1 METVEK
7 PKRSPTEQRKE
18 KSRDAARCRRSKETE
33 VFYEL
38 AHTLPF
44 PRGVSS
50 HLDKASIMRL
60 TISYLRISKLMAANK
75 VKTEPEL
82 DGPNDIYYLKALEGF
97 VMVLT
102 EEGDMVFLSEN
113 VNKHLGLAQLE
124 LIGHSVFDF
133 VHPCDLEELKDMLCP
148 RQGFS
153 KKKKEVNTE
162 RSFFIRMKST
172 LTSRGRTVNLK
183 SASWKVLQCTGHMK
197 TYTSSEHPE
206 DGYPDLPMTYLIMT
220 CEPIP
225 HPSNIEVLLDSRTF
239 LTRHNMDMK
248 FTYCDERIT
257 ELAGYHPDEL
267 IGQSAYEYFH
277 ALDSDPLSKCIHVLL
292 SKGQAVTGL
301 YRFLTREGG
310 YMWTQT
316 QATVIY
322 NSKNSQPESIVC
334 LNFVVSG
341 IEEKDVV
348 FSLEQR
354 ESQLKPIVK
363 ILEKRQSNA
372 MGADTKEDLFT
383 KLKED
388 PEELTQLAPTPGD
401 TIIPLDFSLTDCK
414 EPKVFAFVKPP
425 DVSDAVFSATP
436 EKFCSPEL
444 RKLLLPIFEPIKQ
457 EPDPEPRGEVPKPP
471 STPPVPAVPIT
482 ADTKDTSFLVSS
494 GEEFNLEMENVQ
506 KLFATNKEAQD
517 TDISQD
523 FASLDLEMLAP
534 YISMDDDFQLTV
546 MDQQEAKPLKEDD
559 ALPQLNADPLLS
571 STMRPEAW
579 DNPVLRPRSSSFN
592 GDQAQVL
599 PAQPKSCG
607 GSMTIINQQEQLA
620 DEANGVKDTVETE
633 VTTSP
638 QKSGVMRGATLSS
651 PAKKRPLDLEDGLNS
666 EALSVQNVKRRHC
679 SGSEEFLVPSAS
691 LGSLFDTNIEEAPA
705 EKSAKDK
712 PQTIITPAALV
723 QKLLFLSS
731 EDSVLPDITSYECG
745 AASPLQSSRHLI
757 QVEDL
762 LRVLDQ
768 TT

>member
-1 METVEK
+1 CCIF
-7 PKRSPTEQRKE
+7 S
-18 KSRDAARCRRSKETE
+18 
-33 VFYEL
+33 
-38 AHTLPF
+38 
-44 PRGVSS
+44 
-50 HLDKASIMRL
+50 
-60 TISYLRISKLMAANK
+60 
-75 VKTEPEL
+75 
-82 DGPNDIYYLKALEGF
+82 
-97 VMVLT
+97 
-102 EEGDMVFLSEN
+102 
-113 VNKHLGLAQLE
+113 QLE

-277 ALDSDPLSKCIHVLL
+277 ALDSDPLSKCIHDVL

-457 EPDPEPRGEVPKPP
+457 EPDPEPRVSVVSGAQCLFQQQGPVAEV
-471 STPPVPAVPIT
+471 STPCLEKAGSPGLTGLVFSDPEGWEQGLYAI
-482 ADTKDTSFLVSS
+482 VSS

-517 TDISQD
+517 TDISQVR
-523 FASLDLEMLAP
+523 SLDLEMLAP

-705 EKSAKDK
+705 EKLWVWLQHGDRDEPCSVFFN
-712 PQTIITPAALV
+712 TFLYFSSALV